1 MNEPAEKITALIAP
15 TVEALG
21 FELVRV
27 TYGGGRKP
35 TLQIM
40 AERPDGSMGVDD
52 CAIISREVS
61 ALLDV
66 EDPLPGE
73 YLLEVSS
80 PGIDR
85 PLTRRKDF
93 ERWMGFDAKVE
104 LMEQID
110 GRRRFRGKLVS
121 LAGDTL
127 TLDTEDE
134 GKVELDYGQI
144 GKAKLVLTDELL
156 KAVQKKAA
164 DAAAAAEAA
173 EGDD

>member
-1 MNEPAEKITALIAP
+1 MNEPADKITALIAP